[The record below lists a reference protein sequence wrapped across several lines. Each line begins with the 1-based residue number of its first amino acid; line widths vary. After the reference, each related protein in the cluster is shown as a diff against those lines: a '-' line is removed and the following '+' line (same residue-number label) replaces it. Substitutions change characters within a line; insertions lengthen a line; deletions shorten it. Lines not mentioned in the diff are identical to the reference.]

1 MAKTKKNQSEAEITL
16 PPKRTET
23 HRIDTQAVRVVRS
36 KLTPDWVERSVEDR
50 DYGIDMMLEAFDGD
64 QPTGILVLLQI
75 KGHAAAF
82 GDDIVMA
89 IPVKTLLY
97 ARMFQAPF
105 FLVNVSL
112 EDEAVHFV
120 WLQKYI
126 NARLTTENRRW
137 NRQAHVNVHFPRD
150 NVLDDIGLAKIRS
163 LVKYTAHRD
172 LGFTF
177 LRHLIWLEQHI
188 YEFRQSGDKPI
199 LEQALIRLREIAKLD
214 EFLGSY
220 EEHLEELDLDRLKN
234 ALSKALAYGMF
245 DDDDHIVVDEEMLS
259 LHQIELMFLSQDEID
274 GFVSEHSN
282 EGLPY

>member
-1 MAKTKKNQSEAEITL
+1 MAKTKKNRSEAEITS
-16 PPKRTET
+16 PPKRSET

-64 QPTGILVLLQI
+64 QPTGVLVLLQI
-75 KGHAAAF
+75 KGHAGAF

-89 IPVKTLLY
+89 APVKTLLY
-97 ARMFQAPF
+97 ARMFQTPF

-112 EDEAVHFV
+112 EDKAAHFV

-126 NARLTTENRRW
+126 NTRLTTENRRW
-137 NRQAHVNVHFPRD
+137 DRQAHVNVHFPQD

-163 LVKYTAHRD
+163 LVKYTVHRD

-177 LRHLIWLEQHI
+177 LGHLIWLEQHI
-188 YEFRQSGDKPI
+188 HEFSQGGGKPV
-199 LEQALIRLREIAKLD
+199 LEQALIHLREISKLD
-214 EFLGSY
+214 DFLGSY
-220 EEHLEELDLDRLKN
+220 VEHVDGLDLDQLKN

-245 DDDDHIVVDEEMLS
+245 DDDDHIVVDEEMES
-259 LHQIELMFLSQDEID
+259 LHSIRLMLLSQDEID
-274 GFVSEHSN
+274 GFVAEHTN